1 MSDVL
6 LVCMPFG
13 PVFRPSIGI
22 SLLKAGLARH
32 GIPARV
38 RYFSIDFAER
48 VGQAFYSGIASDD
61 KPPTHDLAGEWIF
74 SCGLFGSTEE
84 NAQAYVEEILRKR
97 GASTEAF
104 DAPASEALVARI
116 LEARCQVE
124 EFLES
129 CVDEV
134 LRGGPRLVGFTSV
147 FQQHLA
153 SLALAKR
160 IKRSRPEVRIVF
172 GGANC
177 EGPMGAETVRQFPFV
192 DAVVSGE
199 ADVVFPELVRRAL
212 DLRSLSSLP
221 GVLTRDGVEAAL
233 AHGEPTSA
241 PMVRNLDELPYPDYS
256 DYFQQFA
263 ASRYGREWQPSVFL
277 ETSRGC
283 WWGERMQCTFCGLN
297 GQTMAYRSKSARRA
311 MDELVHLTELHPE
324 CDVEVT
330 DNILDLGYFKDFLP
344 ELAQRRLGVS
354 LYYETKANLRKEQV
368 RILRD
373 AGIRILQ
380 PGIESFSDA
389 VLRLMRKGVT
399 GLQNIQLLKWCKE
412 LGIEPYW
419 NLLWGFPGEPPEEYA
434 RMARLVPLL
443 THLTPPQAFG
453 GIRLDRF
460 SPNFFDAE
468 RLGFTDIA
476 PLAPYRHI
484 YRLPDE
490 ALRNLAYYFGF
501 GYRQPRDVAD
511 YVRPLVKALETWKR
525 TGERSDLFSVEV
537 DGSLLVW
544 DLRPAGREPLTV
556 LRGIDRTLYQ
566 ACQVAPDL
574 RQLTRTAGSDVV
586 PSAPEE
592 IEERLQPLRDR
603 GLLVKDGARYLA
615 LAVPLGDYTPHP
627 AVVERFREIALS
639 LGRPVRGGVVLPIGT
654 AGHESRARC
663 TPRRRQP
670 RRRARRRTGRALTAS
685 QFSFREIG
693 ELFVRF
699 RPG

>member
-192 DAVVSGE
+192 AAVVSGE

-212 DLRSLSSLP
+212 DRRSLSSLP

-233 AHGEPTSA
+233 AHGEPTGA

-283 WWGERMQCTFCGLN
+283 WWGGRVQRPVWGVP
-297 GQTMAYRSKSARRA
+297 GQTMAS
-311 MDELVHLTELHPE
+311 
-324 CDVEVT
+324 
-330 DNILDLGYFKDFLP
+330 
-344 ELAQRRLGVS
+344 
-354 LYYETKANLRKEQV
+354 
-368 RILRD
+368 
-373 AGIRILQ
+373 
-380 PGIESFSDA
+380 
-389 VLRLMRKGVT
+389 
-399 GLQNIQLLKWCKE
+399 
-412 LGIEPYW
+412 
-419 NLLWGFPGEPPEEYA
+419 
-434 RMARLVPLL
+434 
-443 THLTPPQAFG
+443 
-453 GIRLDRF
+453 
-460 SPNFFDAE
+460 
-468 RLGFTDIA
+468 
-476 PLAPYRHI
+476 
-484 YRLPDE
+484 
-490 ALRNLAYYFGF
+490 
-501 GYRQPRDVAD
+501 
-511 YVRPLVKALETWKR
+511 
-525 TGERSDLFSVEV
+525 
-537 DGSLLVW
+537 
-544 DLRPAGREPLTV
+544 
-556 LRGIDRTLYQ
+556 RG
-566 ACQVAPDL
+566 
-574 RQLTRTAGSDVV
+574 
-586 PSAPEE
+586 
-592 IEERLQPLRDR
+592 
-603 GLLVKDGARYLA
+603 K
-615 LAVPLGDYTPHP
+615 
-627 AVVERFREIALS
+627 
-639 LGRPVRGGVVLPIGT
+639 
-654 AGHESRARC
+654 
-663 TPRRRQP
+663 
-670 RRRARRRTGRALTAS
+670 
-685 QFSFREIG
+685 
-693 ELFVRF
+693 
-699 RPG
+699 